1 MTVALFREVCFELG
15 AWVHDNHLGH
25 PENALPRI
33 YERLPDNLWFFRAV
47 SNQRVD
53 HLKSCAPTDSVQP
66 EVRLSVE
73 LLFDKV
79 DTEAWDSNWDEGWG
93 ESTAVFANSDSTH
106 VPEAVQDDVEWGG
119 NSEDPSQPVED
130 SNDLPTEAA
139 MKRMKKAELVALAQ
153 AHGVDDSGTKADIIS
168 RLLA

>member
-1 MTVALFREVCFELG
+1 MDVFGEVA
-15 AWVHDNHLGH
+15 
-25 PENALPRI
+25 PALPPAPLETPTSPPPAPPAPE
-33 YERLPDNLWFFRAV
+33 YEEPV
-47 SNQRVD
+47 
-53 HLKSCAPTDSVQP
+53 
-66 EVRLSVE
+66 
-73 LLFDKV
+73 FDKV

-93 ESTAVFANSDSTH
+93 QSAAVYATSDSTH

-119 NSEDPSQPVED
+119 NSQDLAQPVED